1 MKESVQDALS
11 DFFYSCAGRERER
24 GSKYS
29 ARQTPDK
36 DSKGIEER
44 SYARL
49 SQVDSEVDQ
58 DDQGH
63 PRGEI
68 RDESQAF
75 EPIKNRGHS
84 QFLAYSARG

>member
-11 DFFYSCAGRERER
+11 DFFYSCTGREQRER
-24 GSKYS
+24 GSRHS

-49 SQVDSEVDQ
+49 SQADSEVDQ
-58 DDQGH
+58 YDQGGH

-68 RDESQAF
+68 RDES
-75 EPIKNRGHS
+75 
-84 QFLAYSARG
+84 